1 MSLAGNDQLPAPPRP
16 PDVLLPDASQ
26 APAAAANVGG
36 TEAILAGRPGS
47 WEAERVRQVLQ
58 STVGGNDEY
67 LWSHR
72 TEPITITINVASI
85 LDHRGQYNPPYPRLH
100 KARPDLARAARSR
113 SGLPRLTGTS
123 GRRCTRT
130 SAHPRRPMLY
140 AQSRTCS
147 TTGLGA
153 GSS

>member
-1 MSLAGNDQLPAPPRP
+1 MSLASNDQPPAPPRP
-16 PDVLLPDASQ
+16 PDVLLPDAIL
-26 APAAAANVGG
+26 ALTADANIGG

-85 LDHRGQYNPPYPRLH
+85 LDYGPAQQQYETAEADIERQRETL
-100 KARPDLARAARSR
+100 
-113 SGLPRLTGTS
+113 GLRIVTGTPDDRTGRS
-123 GRRCTRT
+123 ALPSSPSPQRGRRLPTNLLVNLAKRT
-130 SAHPRRPMLY
+130 VSDRY
-140 AQSRTCS
+140 
-147 TTGLGA
+147 
-153 GSS
+153 